1 MAEVALD
8 RANGRIRVLR
18 LWCAADIGLPV
29 QPRNAMRQIEG
40 SLLWAVSSAL
50 TERLT
55 FKDGAVQ
62 QGNFNDYEVLRA
74 TDTPEVQIRL
84 IRSGEMPLP
93 AGELG
98 LGTVAP
104 AISNAVLA
112 ATGKRLNIMP
122 FTPERVRAAL
132 GA

>member
-1 MAEVALD
+1 
-8 RANGRIRVLR
+8 
-18 LWCAADIGLPV
+18 V

-40 SLLWAVSSAL
+40 SLLWALSSAL

-62 QGNFNDYEVLRA
+62 QTNFNDYEVLRA
-74 TDTPEVQIRL
+74 SDTPEVHVRL

-122 FTPERVRAAL
+122 FTPDRVRAAL